1 MVAIAV
7 QPTPSGLR
15 TVGITGIFSFGLE
28 QIVAFEYLMAL
39 VRQLPVPAVQE
50 IAGKDYLVEKVP
62 FPPVLQCPVTSF
74 QRIPP
79 RIIQFFLFH
88 ILGITF
94 GSKQILPC
102 S

>member
-39 VRQLPVPAVQE
+39 VSQFPV
-50 IAGKDYLVEKVP
+50 
-62 FPPVLQCPVTSF
+62 
-74 QRIPP
+74 
-79 RIIQFFLFH
+79 H
-88 ILGITF
+88 I
-94 GSKQILPC
+94 
-102 S
+102 

>member
-1 MVAIAV
+1 
-7 QPTPSGLR
+7 
-15 TVGITGIFSFGLE
+15 
-28 QIVAFEYLMAL
+28 MAL
-39 VRQLPVPAVQE
+39 VSQLPVPAVQE

-94 GSKQILPC
+94 GSERFCHALVHRVVRSPANSPSAIKKPRVGL
-102 S
+102 SDGSAS